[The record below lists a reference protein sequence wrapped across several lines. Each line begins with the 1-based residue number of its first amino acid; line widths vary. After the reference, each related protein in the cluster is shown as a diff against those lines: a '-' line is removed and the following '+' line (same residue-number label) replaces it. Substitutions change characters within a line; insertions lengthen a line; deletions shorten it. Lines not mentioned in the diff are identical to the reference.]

1 MSMILDKSDVS
12 IELSAVFVLACE
24 YDVFD
29 NNVSP
34 EYNSYYI
41 QKIFENKITHF
52 FELYNV
58 LLRKKTDIFRKYSM
72 LC

>member
-1 MSMILDKSDVS
+1 MILDKSDVS

-41 QKIFENKITHF
+41 QKIF
-52 FELYNV
+52 
-58 LLRKKTDIFRKYSM
+58 KTK
-72 LC
+72 